1 MSDTSTADSSH
12 ATSQLTV
19 KQIHVTAFCFGV
31 MPVGDYSILLL
42 FQTAVVLRCCPGLFL
57 CNPYHQHSSK
67 RAGGKEARRERQASR
82 DRPLLAWPLTAQ
94 G

>member
-42 FQTAVVLRCCPGLFL
+42 FQTAVVLPGLFL

-67 RAGGKEARRERQASR
+67 HAGGKEARRERQVSR